1 MKSKTKQLATS
12 VAEVQI
18 TLVQMVCAL
27 RIKTGCEDDNKCVDR
42 TLQKLKLSEHSGMTF
57 CT

>member
-27 RIKTGCEDDNKCVDR
+27 RIKAGCEDDNKRVDK
-42 TLQKLKLSEHSGMTF
+42 TPKKLKLSEYSGPTF
-57 CT
+57 RT